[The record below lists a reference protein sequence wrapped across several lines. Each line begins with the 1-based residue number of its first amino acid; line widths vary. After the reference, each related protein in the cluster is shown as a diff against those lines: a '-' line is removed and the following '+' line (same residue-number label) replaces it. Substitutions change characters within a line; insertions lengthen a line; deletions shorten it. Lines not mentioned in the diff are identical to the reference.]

1 MSEQE
6 SASGEVLDR
15 ISIARQP
22 IINADR
28 KVLAYEL
35 FNRSAG
41 ASGHSL
47 ESDVA
52 LALHALGHSA
62 APFATSVHDV
72 FIHSVHQGLSGPQW
86 DFLAP
91 HRTVIEVAPAPQ
103 HDAQFI
109 SALTPALQALKL
121 RGFRLAFKH
130 SVVAPIYK
138 PWQGLA
144 DFVKIN
150 ASGTDMQ
157 QFKPLVAAA
166 RSRTPATL
174 IAEKVETGAQF
185 EAMRDLGVQQ
195 FQGYWFSVPEMVQ
208 SRVLS
213 PGQASAIEIFKLAQA
228 EAPLDD
234 LETVLKKDAALGVSL
249 LRVINSAA
257 FGMRQKITSLRQA
270 IMLLGY
276 AKLVQWS
283 AMLLANTNEQAS
295 VQGTAAIVRGRMMEL
310 LAASSMGP
318 ERADTAFLVGLL
330 SQIDILLGQPM
341 SDLVQQLGLDDA
353 VAHPLITR
361 EGPFGALLDLV
372 SACESDDDAAFSAAF
387 SAHSFSLRQ
396 VNLAHM
402 EALVWADGI
411 TA

>member
-1 MSEQE
+1 MPDQE
-6 SASGEVLDR
+6 PASGEVLDR

-22 IINADR
+22 IVNADR
-28 KVLAYEL
+28 VVLAYEL
-35 FNRSAG
+35 FNRSA
-41 ASGHSL
+41 AAAGHSR

-86 DFLAP
+86 DFLTP
-91 HRTVIEVAPAPQ
+91 HRTVVEVAPAPQ
-103 HDAQFI
+103 HDAAFI
-109 SALTPALQALKL
+109 AALAPALQALKL

-130 SVVAPIYK
+130 SVVAPVYK

-150 ASGTDMQ
+150 ASGTDMA

-166 RSRTPATL
+166 QARTPAAL

-185 EAMRDLGVQQ
+185 EAMRDVGVLE

-213 PGQASAIEIFKLAQA
+213 PGQASAIQLFKLAQA
-228 EAPLDD
+228 DAPVEE
-234 LETVLKKDAALGVSL
+234 LEFVLKKDAALGVSL

-257 FGMRQKITSLRQA
+257 FGMRQKVTSLRQA
-270 IMLLGY
+270 ILLLGY
-276 AKLVQWS
+276 AKVVQWS
-283 AMLLANTNEQAS
+283 AMLLANTSEQAN

-310 LAASSMGP
+310 LAATSMG
-318 ERADTAFLVGLL
+318 EQQTGVAFLVGLL
-330 SQIDILLGQPM
+330 SQIDLMLGQPM
-341 SDLVQQLGLDDA
+341 ADLVQQLGLDDA
-353 VAHPLITR
+353 VAQPLITR
-361 EGPFGALLDLV
+361 EGPFGALIDLV
-372 SACESDDDAAFSAAF
+372 SACESDDEAAFSAAF
-387 SAHSFSLRQ
+387 GAHNFTLRQ

-402 EALVWADGI
+402 EALVWADSV